1 VQKFDKE
8 NEGKNDDQ
16 DVEESAPVSARTHS
30 RFSDLLARGAACF
43 GVGRGDFAADLAV
56 RVFRYGHGMSAS
68 ETRPLTVFL
77 SRLALLRHRRRT
89 TVIKGSRVRTAQMG
103 NIRQTY
109 IKRVAVEL
117 VRNYPNDFTGDFAQN
132 KKKVLELTD
141 LGVQVDGHMQVV
153 YKKVANRIAGYA
165 TRYVK
170 RKRGT

>member
-1 VQKFDKE
+1 MPEV
-8 NEGKNDDQ
+8 
-16 DVEESAPVSARTHS
+16 
-30 RFSDLLARGAACF
+30 
-43 GVGRGDFAADLAV
+43 
-56 RVFRYGHGMSAS
+56 
-68 ETRPLTVFL
+68 
-77 SRLALLRHRRRT
+77 RT
-89 TVIKGSRVRTAQMG
+89 TVIRCTRVHAAHMG

-141 LGVQVDGHMQVV
+141 LGVPVDGHLQVTH
-153 YKKVANRIAGYA
+153 KKVANRIAGYA